1 MKKMM
6 KKILIAVLSLAMI
19 VCFVPQTGVQ
29 VYAADG
35 DPAMVLGA
43 ESVLKATANTD
54 DAQTVYYGINGENPI
69 AWRVISCDGEGNE
82 YMKQTGVMT
91 LFPSDLLA
99 TDKQFNS
106 DSQAQTANDYA
117 GSDLQSAVNG
127 LFSSLFSEKEQ
138 KAVISRSL
146 DVGDYSVDYPY
157 STGVSGSETS
167 GYLWPLSTAEAYT
180 MPSSTFRSAE
190 GTWWLRS
197 PGVIDSTAAFVND
210 SGLIGYEGMPVDNA
224 RGIRPAFNLDL
235 SSVLF
240 TSAASVSDGGK
251 VSDGV
256 GPDALTTVSSN
267 LGSEWKLTI
276 KDGDHADFAVSTVT
290 PGENSVTV
298 EYKNAEDGQNEY
310 ISAIITDKPITEKDA
325 AIKYYGRIAQ
335 AAAANSSVT
344 INTAGKLGE
353 NDHLYVF
360 NEQYNGDKKTDYA
373 SALTEVKVPELISYT
388 VTFKVKN
395 GSWNDETKADK
406 KVTLSR
412 YDNEDKALVLQ
423 PGDIPKVGNK
433 PANGYKAGS
442 WDVTPKTDTQV
453 TKDMTYTYTY
463 AKKDDP
469 KPTPTPTNKVSGT
482 LIAKMTAK
490 GSKNLVISWNKIN
503 GAAGYDVF
511 FVKCGKN
518 NTCKLVKTIKGN
530 KTLTWTKKSLKK
542 KTAYKAIVKAYVM
555 KDGKKSYLKKS
566 PVVHAYTSGGTK
578 SHTNAK
584 SVTVAKTKV
593 SLKVGKV
600 YKVTANVTVLQK
612 GKKLMSKEHA
622 PKLRYL
628 SSNTKVAKVS
638 SSGKIT
644 AKGKG
649 TCKVYAYAVNGA
661 KKAITVTVV

>member
-1 MKKMM
+1 VGDFRIIGIYIIKVLSRTKVTDMKKMM

-373 SALTEVKVPELISYT
+373 SALTEVAPVSINGAKVALSKTSFTYNGKVQKPTIKTIKGMKLKEGTDYTAKWSNASSKKVGTYTVTVTGKGIYTGTAKATYKIKKAANTLKIKAKTATVKYSKVKKKAQTLKVSKVIKFTNKGQGTKTYVKKSGNKKITIAKTNGKVTVKKGLKKGTYKVKVNVKAKGNANYKASAWKT
-388 VTFKVKN
+388 VTFK
-395 GSWNDETKADK
+395 
-406 KVTLSR
+406 
-412 YDNEDKALVLQ
+412 
-423 PGDIPKVGNK
+423 
-433 PANGYKAGS
+433 
-442 WDVTPKTDTQV
+442 
-453 TKDMTYTYTY
+453 
-463 AKKDDP
+463 
-469 KPTPTPTNKVSGT
+469 
-482 LIAKMTAK
+482 
-490 GSKNLVISWNKIN
+490 
-503 GAAGYDVF
+503 
-511 FVKCGKN
+511 
-518 NTCKLVKTIKGN
+518 
-530 KTLTWTKKSLKK
+530 
-542 KTAYKAIVKAYVM
+542 
-555 KDGKKSYLKKS
+555 
-566 PVVHAYTSGGTK
+566 
-578 SHTNAK
+578 
-584 SVTVAKTKV
+584 
-593 SLKVGKV
+593 
-600 YKVTANVTVLQK
+600 
-612 GKKLMSKEHA
+612 
-622 PKLRYL
+622 
-628 SSNTKVAKVS
+628 
-638 SSGKIT
+638 
-644 AKGKG
+644 
-649 TCKVYAYAVNGA
+649 
-661 KKAITVTVV
+661 ITVK